1 MKAINKPKF
10 MKQLLAVSLSVG
22 CLLAGCGSTATPEE
36 TSSSSASPAELRA
49 AAPEY
54 GMWWSYLD
62 YERDCKDISLETF
75 NSVVDTALDNMQSI
89 GVNRVFVHAV
99 AYTDA
104 FYNSSIY
111 PKSSYLGNCDYDP
124 LSVFVKKAHARGMY
138 IDAWINPMR
147 SVPVDQV
154 DSLPE
159 DSIIRQWISENNE
172 RVRQVGD
179 LYYLNPAYE
188 DCRNLICSVID
199 EILNNYDVDG
209 IHMDDY
215 FYPSGVEK
223 KFDAYAYSLSLREN
237 SDLTLDDFRRNNV
250 NALVKQIYDTI
261 KKHGPSLM
269 YSISPSGNIDNNHQ
283 LMYAWPEDWVADR
296 TVDELIPQ
304 IYWGFNHPV
313 KPFEST
319 LQEWKNIVGDSGIRL
334 SAGLAAYKVGS
345 VDAGAGDASSEW
357 VDNSDVLGHQV
368 QYALSQNCVGAA
380 FYNYGTLFVPS
391 DEIKENVD
399 NEIVH
404 IKSVTLAS

>member
-1 MKAINKPKF
+1 MKAINKSKF

-22 CLLAGCGSTATPEE
+22 CLLAGCGSTAMPRE
-36 TSSSSASPAELRA
+36 TSSPSASPAELRA

-124 LSVFVKKAHARGMY
+124 LAVFVKKAHARGMY

-159 DSIIRQWISENNE
+159 DSTIRQWISENNE
-172 RVRQVGD
+172 RIRQVGD

-199 EILNNYDVDG
+199 EILNSYDVDG

-237 SDLTLDDFRRNNV
+237 SGLTLDDFRRNNV

-357 VDNSDVLGHQV
+357 VDNSDVLGRQV